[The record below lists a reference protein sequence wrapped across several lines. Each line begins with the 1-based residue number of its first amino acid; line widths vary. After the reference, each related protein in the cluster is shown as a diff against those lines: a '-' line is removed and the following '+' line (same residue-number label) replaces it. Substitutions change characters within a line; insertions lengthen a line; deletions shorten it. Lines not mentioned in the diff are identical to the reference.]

1 MKIYFTQ
8 NAKTDYLQLFDYLK
22 EEWGQNLA
30 NRFIKKMIGI
40 LELRSIYPNMGVLE
54 VEPKKIRS
62 YPITKQVRIFY
73 TIKADKLIVLALVD
87 LRKLKQ

>member
-30 NRFIKKMIGI
+30 NRFTKKMIGI
-40 LELRSIYPNMGVLE
+40 LELLSIFPNMGVLE
-54 VEPKKIRS
+54 VEPKKYEVI
-62 YPITKQVRIFY
+62 Q
-73 TIKADKLIVLALVD
+73 
-87 LRKLKQ
+87 

>member
-30 NRFIKKMIGI
+30 NRFTKKMIGI
-40 LELRSIYPNMGVLE
+40 LELLSIFPNMGVLE

-73 TIKADKLIVLALVD
+73 TIEVDMLIVLALVD